1 MLFCSSSAATDQLS
15 SLTRT
20 IPIVFA
26 QVTDPVGSGWVKSY
40 AQPGGNLTG
49 FTIFEA
55 EIGAKW
61 LEILREIAPS
71 VSRVAVLLYPET
83 AAYGALLQGIETAA
97 ALDAVKVSATGIHD
111 VGEIERA
118 ITAFASEADGGL
130 IVIPSPVTN
139 SNHALIAELAG
150 RRRLPGVYPYRLYA
164 VSGGLISYG
173 PDPIDLY
180 RRAASYVDRIL
191 RGEKPA
197 DLPVQAPTKYGLVI
211 NLKTAKAIGVD
222 VPARLLASADEV
234 IE

>member
-1 MLFCSSSAATDQLS
+1 LRLRRRALWRLK
-15 SLTRT
+15 LTRT

-40 AQPGGNLTG
+40 ARPGGNLTG

-61 LEILREIAPS
+61 LEILREIAPN

-83 AAYGALLQGIETAA
+83 AAYVALLRGIETAA
-97 ALDAVKVSATGIHD
+97 PDAVKVSAARVHD
-111 VGEIERA
+111 TGEIERA
-118 ITAFASEADGGL
+118 ITTFASQADGGL

-150 RRRLPGVYPYRLYA
+150 RHRLPAVYPYRLYI

-211 NLKTAKAIGVD
+211 NLKAAKAIGLD
-222 VPARLLASADEV
+222 VPPRLLASADEV